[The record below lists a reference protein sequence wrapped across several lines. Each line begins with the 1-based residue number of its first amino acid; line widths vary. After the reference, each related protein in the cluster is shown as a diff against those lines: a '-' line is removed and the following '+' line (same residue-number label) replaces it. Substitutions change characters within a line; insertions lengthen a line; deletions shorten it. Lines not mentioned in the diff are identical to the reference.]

1 MALYIRD
8 DSVNELAG
16 QLAQLTG
23 QTKTEAVRA
32 ALQARLNE
40 VRPEK
45 PAHPSHEE
53 FMAGIAAIQAQVRA
67 WGGRP
72 RTAEEIQDDKRLMDE
87 MWGEE

>member
-16 QLAQLTG
+16 QLAAITG

-32 ALQARLNE
+32 ALEARLDE

-45 PAHPSHEE
+45 PARPSHEE
-53 FMAGIAAIQAQVRA
+53 FMAGIAEIQAQVRA

-72 RTAEEIQDDKRLMDE
+72 RRPEQIEDDKRFMDE